1 MMKQN
6 PSEESFEKLFK
17 KSEILVTRL
26 KYISSLYRKLD
37 EISSMVELL
46 DNDEQKTQLLAM
58 IEEILS
64 ENKKWLE
71 GDKCEQSE

>member
-6 PSEESFEKLFK
+6 PSEESFENLFK
-17 KSEILVTRL
+17 KSEILVARL

-58 IEEILS
+58 IEEISS

>member
-6 PSEESFEKLFK
+6 PSEESFENLFK
-17 KSEILVTRL
+17 KSEILVARL

-37 EISSMVELL
+37 GISSMVELL

-58 IEEILS
+58 IEEISS

>member
-17 KSEILVTRL
+17 KSEILVARL

-46 DNDEQKTQLLAM
+46 DKKDTTSSNDRRNFVRK
-58 IEEILS
+58 
-64 ENKKWLE
+64 
-71 GDKCEQSE
+71 

>member
-17 KSEILVTRL
+17 KSEILVARL

-64 ENKKWLE
+64 ENEKWLE

>member
-17 KSEILVTRL
+17 KSEILVARL

-46 DNDEQKTQLLAM
+46 DN
-58 IEEILS
+58 LS

>member
-6 PSEESFEKLFK
+6 PSEESFENLFK
-17 KSEILVTRL
+17 KSEILVARL

-37 EISSMVELL
+37 GISSMVELL
-46 DNDEQKTQLLAM
+46 DNDEQKTQPLAM
-58 IEEILS
+58 KEEISS
-64 ENKKWLE
+64 ESKKWLE

>member
-17 KSEILVTRL
+17 KSEILVARL

-58 IEEILS
+58 IEEISS

>member
-17 KSEILVTRL
+17 KSEILVARL

-46 DNDEQKTQLLAM
+46 DNDKTQLLAM

>member
-17 KSEILVTRL
+17 KSEILVARL

-46 DNDEQKTQLLAM
+46 DNDERH
-58 IEEILS
+58 
-64 ENKKWLE
+64 NF
-71 GDKCEQSE
+71 

>member
-6 PSEESFEKLFK
+6 PSEESVK
-17 KSEILVTRL
+17 
-26 KYISSLYRKLD
+26 
-37 EISSMVELL
+37 LL

-58 IEEILS
+58 IEEISS